1 MRILMLKD
9 YYFPEQ
15 CAGINLAQDLVD
27 GFSKMGNSIDLY
39 TPIPCRG
46 ISDSIRKEYKCK
58 KKEVYG
64 NAYINRYW
72 LPYEKNTIFS
82 RAMRYLL
89 QNVIQIGKGLLTSYD
104 VAFLGS
110 TPPTMGI
117 VGTIL
122 KKIRKKPFVYNLQD
136 IFPDSLVTGGI
147 TQKGSLLWKI
157 GRLIEKISYKN
168 ADHIIVISES
178 FRENLLAKGVPNEK
192 ITTISNWID
201 LEQVYPISRNEN
213 RLYKELGLK
222 GNPFLVVYAGNFGAA
237 QGADVILQAANKLQ
251 KEDIVF
257 IIFGGG
263 SEFEKAKH
271 YVENNKLKNVIVRG
285 LLPMNRV
292 SEVYS
297 LGDIA
302 LITCKAGVGKAGM
315 PSKTWSIMACNTPI
329 VASFDIE
336 SELNSIITSANAGV
350 CIEPEDSEL
359 LANTILTLKKK
370 ENLEIMK
377 NGRRYVEAHASKSVC
392 VKKYM
397 DVLGAIV
404 DEEKCNGTKD

>member
-1 MRILMLKD
+1 
-9 YYFPEQ
+9 
-15 CAGINLAQDLVD
+15 
-27 GFSKMGNSIDLY
+27 
-39 TPIPCRG
+39 
-46 ISDSIRKEYKCK
+46 
-58 KKEVYG
+58 
-64 NAYINRYW
+64 
-72 LPYEKNTIFS
+72 
-82 RAMRYLL
+82 
-89 QNVIQIGKGLLTSYD
+89 
-104 VAFLGS
+104 
-110 TPPTMGI
+110 
-117 VGTIL
+117 
-122 KKIRKKPFVYNLQD
+122 
-136 IFPDSLVTGGI
+136 
-147 TQKGSLLWKI
+147 
-157 GRLIEKISYKN
+157 
-168 ADHIIVISES
+168 
-178 FRENLLAKGVPNEK
+178 
-192 ITTISNWID
+192 
-201 LEQVYPISRNEN
+201 
-213 RLYKELGLK
+213 
-222 GNPFLVVYAGNFGAA
+222 
-237 QGADVILQAANKLQ
+237 
-251 KEDIVF
+251 
-257 IIFGGG
+257 
-263 SEFEKAKH
+263 
-271 YVENNKLKNVIVRG
+271 
-285 LLPMNRV
+285 MNRV